1 LLNHIL
7 FPGIILL
14 DKSAVKKKLLIIAGL
29 LAIASVIIIAVF
41 AIKRSPDAVVY
52 DGKSIRTWALQM
64 NANDEHLTREAMAQF
79 QALGSNAVPG
89 LTVLLGARDSFLRK
103 GIWSAALKMPAAIRN
118 VVTTKVRAPDS
129 ARIRSA
135 AARSLAAVGG
145 DAQGAVP
152 SLARMLEEDEAQC
165 RMQAAFA
172 LGNIG
177 GCAVREL
184 IKASE
189 SKDLNI
195 RYAAVYGFGNVR
207 PPDDVV
213 VLALLK
219 ATGDANSGIAIPAG
233 TVLSKIGTNA
243 LPAVMKALE
252 SPEMQTRR
260 QATRALATIRAPR
273 DEMVPLL
280 LKMLKDREPACRV
293 QAAQVLGTSGLPNPT
308 MVAGLVG
315 ALDDSATEVRVA
327 AIQGLRQGHRMA
339 ARALPDLLRC
349 LDDSSPLVRQSAA
362 EALGAFGTQA
372 KPALPRL
379 IQAADDQEEKV
390 RVAATGAI
398 SSIKAQEG
406 TN

>member
-1 LLNHIL
+1 LLNHIY

-14 DKSAVKKKLLIIAGL
+14 DKSAVKKLLIIAGVL
-29 LAIASVIIIAVF
+29 VVASLIIIAVF

-52 DGKSIRTWALQM
+52 NGKSIRTWALQM
-64 NANDEHLTREAMAQF
+64 GANDEHLAREATAQF

-89 LTVLLGARDSFLRK
+89 LVALLGARDSFLRK
-103 GIWSAALKMPAAIRN
+103 GIWTAALKMPAAIRN
-118 VVTTKVRAPDS
+118 VVTTRVRAPDS

-135 AARSLAAVGG
+135 AARSLAAIGS

-152 SLARMLEEDEAQC
+152 VLARMLQKDEAQC
-165 RMQAAFA
+165 RMEAALA
-172 LGNIG
+172 LGSIG

-195 RYAAVYGFGNVR
+195 RYAAVYGLGNVR
-207 PPDDVV
+207 PPDDVL

-219 ATGDANSGIAIPAG
+219 VTGDPNAGIAIPAG

-243 LPAVMKALE
+243 LPAVTKALE

-280 LKMLKDREPACRV
+280 LKILKDREPACRV

-339 ARALPDLLRC
+339 AKAVPDLVRC
-349 LDDSSPLVRQSAA
+349 LDDRSPLVRQSAA
-362 EALGAFGTQA
+362 EALGAFETQA
-372 KPALPRL
+372 RPALPRL
-379 IQAADDQEEKV
+379 IRAVDDEEEKV

-398 SSIKAQEG
+398 SRIEAREG